1 MGQPGCIPVPPCAA
15 ELSQRLHSW
24 LQLPW
29 QQAPDGGDPAAGM
42 CAGTDGLLPPAG
54 GTCGAD
60 SCRDS
65 CLAVNAW
72 ALGVLGVLLPL
83 AVLWGLEERSR
94 LLFQRQ
100 WLELHS
106 PPGGSGTSRAGG
118 SSRAAGQPARRSLR
132 PLPRLVLV
140 LWLLALGWAMWATLD
155 AFILR

>member
-1 MGQPGCIPVPPCAA
+1 MMM
-15 ELSQRLHSW
+15 QRIIRLVDHLRLFGAGLVS
-24 LQLPW
+24 
-29 QQAPDGGDPAAGM
+29 DP
-42 CAGTDGLLPPAG
+42 TDIVFCLALALLPAG

-72 ALGVLGVLLPL
+72 ELGVLGVLLPL

-106 PPGGSGTSRAGG
+106 PPSGSGTSSIRCG
-118 SSRAAGQPARRSLR
+118 STGNSTP
-132 PLPRLVLV
+132 
-140 LWLLALGWAMWATLD
+140 
-155 AFILR
+155 